1 MIKGDTAMENG
12 ADKVKLAV
20 LWKTA
25 NRETVANV
33 VLPYVK
39 AAGASGRFGHV
50 RLAAW
55 GPSVRV
61 MSGYGDIGQRVAELA
76 QSGVEVTADSLC
88 AELYGAAEAMELTGA
103 HLTDMSAAL
112 TDMILGGWQIITM

>member
-1 MIKGDTAMENG
+1 MENG

-25 NRETVANV
+25 DRETVANV

-39 AAGASGRFGHV
+39 AAGASGRFGEV

-61 MSGYGDIGQRVAELA
+61 MSGYGDIGQHVAELV
-76 QSGVEVTADSLC
+76 QSGVEVTADSSC
-88 AELYGAAEAMELTGA
+88 AELYAAEEALERTGVK
-103 HLTDMSAAL
+103 LTDMSAEL
-112 TDMILGGWQIITM
+112 TDMILSGWRIISM